1 MSLLKKINGFVFT
14 KRKRG
19 TTAFVVNV
27 ADECGSGSAFNSLYK
42 TAENLV
48 MCSNLQILHTVLKC
62 LELPLFSIVLRF
74 NFLNMKIFW
83 ENDEIGRIK

>member
-1 MSLLKKINGFVFT
+1 MNGFVFT

-27 ADECGSGSAFNSLYK
+27 ADECGSGSDFNSPHK

-48 MCSNLQILHTVLKC
+48 MCSNFANNAFSFKNVLNC
-62 LELPLFSIVLRF
+62 LCLV
-74 NFLNMKIFW
+74 
-83 ENDEIGRIK
+83 